1 VSGTPTARIIVV
13 TGKGG
18 VGKTTV
24 AAATAVAAS
33 RTQRALVLS
42 TDPAHSLGD
51 VLGVRL
57 GDDAHEIA
65 PGLVARQLDT
75 RAALERS
82 WPAVSV
88 WLADVLGLAGIGRL
102 EAEELAVVPGLD
114 EVFALAELE
123 AHARSGDHDVI
134 VVDCAPTAEALRLL
148 SLPDVVSRYADRLAV
163 DPIGLASTAVPA
175 IARLLGLPIPP
186 DGALQAVA
194 GLRERLAGVRALLAD
209 PTVTTARVVLTPER
223 VVLAEARRTATYLHL
238 FGYAL
243 DAVVLNRTL
252 PAGVRATW
260 AEGWRRRQ
268 ADVRAEAVASFAP
281 VPVLEHPLAA
291 EEPIGV
297 DALGAFAD
305 ECYGDRDAVARL
317 AEVAPWTFEER
328 DGALVVALRVP
339 GVDGSEVDLGVV
351 GDELLVA
358 VGPHRRAVALPAGL
372 RRRTLGS
379 ARLVDGRLEVTF
391 LDA

>member
-1 VSGTPTARIIVV
+1 VSGTTATRIVVV

-24 AAATAVAAS
+24 AAATAVAAA

-57 GDDAHEIA
+57 GDGADEVA

-82 WPAVSV
+82 WPAVSS

-148 SLPDVVSRYADRLAV
+148 SLPDVVARYADRLAV
-163 DPIGLASTAVPA
+163 DPVVLASTAVPA
-175 IARLLGLPIPP
+175 ISRLLGLPVPP
-186 DGALQAVA
+186 DGALEAVA

-209 PTVTTARVVLTPER
+209 PAVTTARVVLTPER

-252 PAGVRATW
+252 PTGVRAAW
-260 AEGWRRRQ
+260 ADGWRRRQ
-268 ADVRAEAVASFAP
+268 ADVRAEATATFAP

-291 EEPIGV
+291 DEPIGV

-305 ECYGDRDAVARL
+305 ECYRGLDPVARL
-317 AEVAPWTFEER
+317 ADVAPWTFEER
-328 DGALVVALRVP
+328 DGTLVVALRVP
-339 GVDGSEVDLGVV
+339 GVDGSDVELGLA

-372 RRRTLGS
+372 RRRAIGS

-391 LDA
+391 VEA